1 MNVLELVF
9 KWSNAI
15 AANVLHLETI
25 ITRTLTLYY
34 ICTRYWCISGY
45 PMRGIPYDLCRYKTL
60 SKEEVISLYNTSLHL
75 NDCGAEFVWEKP
87 ENQR

>member
-9 KWSNAI
+9 LSGQIYGSKC
-15 AANVLHLETI
+15 HGTI
-25 ITRTLTLYY
+25 VTRAFTYLTLYY
-34 ICTRYWCISGY
+34 SSTHNMGY